1 MMTSK
6 SRALR
11 RRGLSQ
17 PGFADM
23 KSDSGADRFDGRSIL
38 VTGTTGIAAA
48 AALARRGARV
58 FVTSRTADH
67 VDNLVESLAVRA
79 DAMVA
84 DLTQEAAVQSVV
96 DACVAKFGRLDGV
109 YNVAGISGR
118 RLGDGPLHEMTLD
131 GWQTVLANNVTS
143 QFLVCRAAV
152 RQMLAQE
159 PALNGQ
165 RGAILNMSSVIARHP
180 SSEFFATHAYA
191 ASKGA
196 IEAFSRSLASYY
208 APNGIRVNAIAP
220 ALVATP
226 MSARAQND
234 EQIMAFVARKQPLVG
249 GPLTP
254 DDLTGTALYL
264 LSDDS
269 RAVTG
274 QVIDVDGGWS
284 ISEG

>member
-1 MMTSK
+1 MS
-6 SRALR
+6 
-11 RRGLSQ
+11 
-17 PGFADM
+17 
-23 KSDSGADRFDGRSIL
+23 RFDGRVVL
-38 VTGTTGIAAA
+38 VTGSTGIAAA
-48 AALARRGARV
+48 AARALVDEGASV

-67 VDNLVESLAVRA
+67 VDNLVESLAVRVDGA
-79 DAMVA
+79 VA

-143 QFLVCRAAV
+143 QMLVCRAAI
-152 RQMLAQE
+152 RQMLSQE
-159 PALNGQ
+159 PGANGQ
-165 RGAILNMSSVIARHP
+165 RGVILNMSSVLARHP

-196 IEAFSRSLASYY
+196 IESLSRAAAAYY
-208 APNGIRVNAIAP
+208 ATHGIRVNVIAP

-234 EQIMAFVARKQPLVG
+234 DQIMAFVARKQPLVG

-274 QVIDVDGGWS
+274 QVIDVDAGWS
-284 ISEG
+284 VSSG